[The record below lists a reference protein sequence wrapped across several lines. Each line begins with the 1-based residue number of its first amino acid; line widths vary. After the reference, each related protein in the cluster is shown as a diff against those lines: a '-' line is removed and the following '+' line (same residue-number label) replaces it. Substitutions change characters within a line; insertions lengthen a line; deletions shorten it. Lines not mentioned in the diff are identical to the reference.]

1 MKRLFLRQNPGF
13 LRPFIA
19 KIIAHFM
26 FYAGIMLSNKILH
39 LHTILEVFAH
49 KYF

>member
-1 MKRLFLRQNPGF
+1 MKRLFLRQNLGF
-13 LRPFIA
+13 LWAFMA

-26 FYAGIMLSNKILH
+26 IYTDIMLNNKALH
-39 LHTILEVFAH
+39 LHTISEVFAH

>member
-1 MKRLFLRQNPGF
+1 MKRLFLRQNLGF
-13 LRPFIA
+13 LWAFMA

-26 FYAGIMLSNKILH
+26 IYTYIMLNNKALH
-39 LHTILEVFAH
+39 LHTISEVFAH